1 MCINISFF
9 SFEKRRRRCF
19 FYFLFCVREWSVVV
33 ALCQNPP
40 PPNIP
45 FPESLTHTHTRHTD
59 SNFFSFWLS
68 ALFETSFRLVHY
80 FSLILRER
88 YLLLSCT
95 IRNSMMSNNKNGNSL
110 FLFLSGCE
118 KKKLTFNSQLM
129 FCKRGG
135 GGYGVWNARDE
146 LQPHGAVV
154 WAIEPRGIKTF
165 SLIWHTNWRSGG
177 GGGGLFFWLDYWLVN

>member
-135 GGYGVWNARDE
+135 GGMACGT
-146 LQPHGAVV
+146 HGMSCSHMGLLFGQSNHEESKLFHSFDTPTDVQ
-154 WAIEPRGIKTF
+154 
-165 SLIWHTNWRSGG
+165 G
-177 GGGGLFFWLDYWLVN
+177 GGGGLFF